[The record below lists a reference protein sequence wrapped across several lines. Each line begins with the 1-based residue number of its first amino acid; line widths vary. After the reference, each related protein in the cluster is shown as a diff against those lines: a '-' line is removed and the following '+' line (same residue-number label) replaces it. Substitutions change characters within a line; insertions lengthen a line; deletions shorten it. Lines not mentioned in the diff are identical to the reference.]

1 MEMNTLSKALLTTAA
16 SGLVA
21 ATPAQITEH
30 YFGVN
35 QNNAVQYDIYE
46 LISRENSA
54 ASPDIAIH
62 LAGYI
67 YNPPTNFAHLDGSTS
82 PATDNANDDS
92 DVVVEV
98 QSSALDV
105 VDMVARIKGVFG
117 LNGVQMAQA
126 IRVSRPTLYNHLK
139 GKECDQSFARYQ
151 ELYALANEV
160 DEHLGADI
168 RKGLKSV
175 LVDGKTLLSYLKEE
189 VLDHEKVLE
198 VSYLIKTKLANSA
211 RERISIIDQIRS
223 SRSVSHF
230 G

>member
-1 MEMNTLSKALLTTAA
+1 MEMNTLSKALLTTAT
-16 SGLVA
+16 SGFVA
-21 ATPAQITEH
+21 ATPVHITEH
-30 YFGVN
+30 CFGVN
-35 QNNAVQYDIYE
+35 QNNAAQYDIHE

-54 ASPDIAIH
+54 AQSDIAIH
-62 LAGYI
+62 QASYI
-67 YNPPTNFAHLDGSTS
+67 YNPPPNFAGTS
-82 PATDNANDDS
+82 PAADIASDDS
-92 DVVVEV
+92 DVVAEV

-160 DEHLGADI
+160 DEYLGADI

-189 VLDHEKVLE
+189 VLDHEEVLE

-211 RERISIIDQIRS
+211 RERISTVDQIRS